1 MMLKRVITFF
11 LLIFCSHVF
20 SQELNCQV
28 SVIVD
33 ARVEVSSVEKEV
45 IEQMK
50 QSVTDLMNTTAWTK
64 DKFEPEQRINCVLQ
78 IQIKTIPSLGNYTG
92 YIQVQST
99 RPAFNSNYNSVLFNF
114 QDDNLIFSYSRNTPL
129 LFSANQYRDNLSSI
143 LAFYAY
149 FIIGMDY
156 DSYSLKGGSPYFLE
170 AQQVVTNA
178 QPANIAG
185 WRSAEPGK
193 KNRFWL
199 VDNMMQ
205 QFYDPLRE
213 CNYLYHRQGIDHL
226 YDKKVEAKKQ
236 MFDALNKLSP
246 IVLTRPNNVSIL
258 NFLNSKISEFKNVMS
273 DSDIKDKT
281 EFVNLLKKLDSS
293 NATRYSTILD

>member
-1 MMLKRVITFF
+1 MMLKKVMTFF

-28 SVIVD
+28 SVIID
-33 ARVEVSSVEKEV
+33 AKVEVSSVEKEV

-50 QSVTDLMNTTAWTK
+50 QSVTDLMNTTSWTK
-64 DKFEPEQRINCVLQ
+64 DKFEPEERINCVLQ

-149 FIIGMDY
+149 FII
-156 DSYSLKGGSPYFLE
+156 
-170 AQQVVTNA
+170 
-178 QPANIAG
+178 
-185 WRSAEPGK
+185 
-193 KNRFWL
+193 
-199 VDNMMQ
+199 
-205 QFYDPLRE
+205 
-213 CNYLYHRQGIDHL
+213 
-226 YDKKVEAKKQ
+226 
-236 MFDALNKLSP
+236 
-246 IVLTRPNNVSIL
+246 
-258 NFLNSKISEFKNVMS
+258 
-273 DSDIKDKT
+273 
-281 EFVNLLKKLDSS
+281 
-293 NATRYSTILD
+293 